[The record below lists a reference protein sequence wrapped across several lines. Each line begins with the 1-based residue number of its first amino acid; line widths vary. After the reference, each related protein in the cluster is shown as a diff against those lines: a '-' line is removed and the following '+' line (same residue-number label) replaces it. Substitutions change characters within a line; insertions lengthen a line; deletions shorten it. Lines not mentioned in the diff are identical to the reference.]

1 MPRNDKMEKDKW
13 IENILNST
21 NGITQ
26 VNPNDQLFSK
36 IQAKINDQKTAENY
50 TKWLVAASIVVLLS
64 LNTTYLIQKS
74 KTNKQSND
82 NITSLVDTVNNQLY

>member
-1 MPRNDKMEKDKW
+1 MEKDKW

>member
-74 KTNKQSND
+74 NTNKQSND